1 MRKRIGPRTNAETDL
16 DDFLVRH
23 TSKENVLFVLI
34 GMEPHD
40 IRDLAVAESLQTLP
54 SFGIPQL
61 HVTVIAA

>member
-1 MRKRIGPRTNAETDL
+1 MLERNGLGTNAETHL
-16 DDFLVRH
+16 DNFLVRH

-40 IRDLAVAESLQTLP
+40 IRDLTVAESLQTLP

-61 HVTVIAA
+61 HVAVIAA